1 MIILAIFLIGKDIF
15 SLINKKNTMYDS
27 TKFIVLEDTYY
38 KIQFIIN
45 IVTDI
50 LITGLCLID
59 IFIYKM
65 DSLIY
70 ILCSLV
76 VLISIFLLKHIS
88 LSQKIIKEK

>member
-1 MIILAIFLIGKDIF
+1 MIILAIFSIGKDIF
-15 SLINKKNTMYDS
+15 SLINKKNIMYDS

-45 IVTDI
+45 IITDI